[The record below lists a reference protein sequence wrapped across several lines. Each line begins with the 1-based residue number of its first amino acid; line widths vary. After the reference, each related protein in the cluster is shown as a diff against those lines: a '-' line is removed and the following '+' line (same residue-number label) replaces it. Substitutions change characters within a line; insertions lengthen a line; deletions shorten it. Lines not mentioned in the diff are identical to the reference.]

1 MMTSGTISFRVAR
14 ASRVLGG
21 AGILPALFGM
31 LPDGFDMNFAECR
44 QQNAGGNGRNTRASQ
59 ILVMSI

>member
-14 ASRVLGG
+14 ASRVLGS
-21 AGILPALFGM
+21 AGILPALSGM
-31 LPDGFDMNFAECR
+31 LPDGFDINFAECR
-44 QQNAGGNGRNTRASQ
+44 QQNAGGNGQNALAPQ

>member
-1 MMTSGTISFRVAR
+1 
-14 ASRVLGG
+14 
-21 AGILPALFGM
+21 M
-31 LPDGFDMNFAECR
+31 LPDGYGMNFAECR